1 MKRQNKYVYDITNG
15 IKTNMTF
22 AVYASSERFIKH
34 KHAWKV
40 WRTLQEFGCKVY
52 IVAENLSIFEGHKVY
67 PDLKS
72 LEGKIDVV
80 IPCLRTEYLQNIVKD
95 SAEAGAKYIW
105 FQEDNWDPGLVR
117 ECEELGV
124 NVNRGCVLKH
134 KLYKKPFAFL
144 NPCYWHGL
152 KEKKVPAKY
161 QRI

>member
-1 MKRQNKYVYDITNG
+1 MKRQDKYVYDITDG

-22 AVYASSERFIKH
+22 AVFAHPDRLIKH

-40 WRTLQEFGCKVY
+40 WRTLREFGCKVD
-52 IVAENLSIFEGHKVY
+52 IVAKNLRTFEGHKVY

-72 LEGKIDVV
+72 LSGRIDVV
-80 IPCLRTEYLQNIVKD
+80 IPCIRTEYLQNIVKD

-105 FQEDNWDPGLVR
+105 FQENNWNPELIR
-117 ECEELGV
+117 ECEEMGIK
-124 NVNRGCVLKH
+124 VNRGCVLKH
-134 KLYKKPFAFL
+134 KIYKKPLAFL

-161 QRI
+161 TRI